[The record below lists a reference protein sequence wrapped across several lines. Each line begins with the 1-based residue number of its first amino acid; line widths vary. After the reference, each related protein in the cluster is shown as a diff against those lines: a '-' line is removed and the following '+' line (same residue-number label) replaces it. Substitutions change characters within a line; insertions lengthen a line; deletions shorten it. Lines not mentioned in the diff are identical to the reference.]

1 MYIFFWT
8 SFGHHLLCCIV
19 RSRSIFSP
27 LILLIGL
34 LFIELVLLL
43 LLVLFSPRLAWIL
56 HYTPFDPVFIL
67 VYLNRTTPRVLFE
80 SKRSKQERARRH
92 RSSEDDRNKKYDTRR
107 KEASREITRRRY
119 VRFFIRWNF
128 TCVLFVCVCVFPVRP
143 CEYDKTGCGGVLPRV
158 IRLVPVPKVWR
169 GNLKVPWRRKH
180 SSHMDRCG

>member
-1 MYIFFWT
+1 MLHRAF
-8 SFGHHLLCCIV
+8 SKHLLP
-19 RSRSIFSP
+19 SHS
-27 LILLIGL
+27 LIGL

-128 TCVLFVCVCVFPVRP
+128 TCVLFVCVCVSGATLWVRQDWLWWCPTESHSISTCAQSMKRKLKSPVA
-143 CEYDKTGCGGVLPRV
+143 EETQ
-158 IRLVPVPKVWR
+158 
-169 GNLKVPWRRKH
+169 
-180 SSHMDRCG
+180 